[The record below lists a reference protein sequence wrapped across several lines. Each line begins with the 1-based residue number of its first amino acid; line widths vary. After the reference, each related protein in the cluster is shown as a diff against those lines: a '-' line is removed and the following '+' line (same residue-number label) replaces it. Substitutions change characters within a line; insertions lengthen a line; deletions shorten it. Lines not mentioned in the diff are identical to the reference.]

1 VSLFTKLKEII
12 NDVVPIH
19 DVAAK
24 NKDAINNQEKEK
36 DFEKYEHLD
45 FHESKT
51 NSNDEPSRHVRW

>member
-1 VSLFTKLKEII
+1 MSLFTKLKEII

-36 DFEKYEHLD
+36 ELEKYEHLD
-45 FHESKT
+45 FHEFKT
-51 NSNDEPSRHVRW
+51 NNNDEPSMHVRW

>member
-1 VSLFTKLKEII
+1 LKEII

-36 DFEKYEHLD
+36 ELEKYEHLD
-45 FHESKT
+45 FHEFKT
-51 NSNDEPSRHVRW
+51 NNNDEPSMHVRW